1 MQPHLI
7 ARLAFASLPALI
19 LALAGAAA
27 PASAEEVTL
36 RAISAFVDHTRFSLN
51 FERFIEKVNAEGK
64 GLLQIR
70 YIGGG
75 GKVMNPFEV
84 GNAVR
89 GGVVDMANVTGAFYT
104 NLMPESDALKLSE
117 RTIQEL
123 RKNGGW
129 ELINKLHNEKLNSY
143 FLARQ
148 FDGVPFHLYLTR
160 KISKPDLSGM
170 KLRVTPVYQA
180 FFSALGATPIR
191 TDPGEVYT
199 ALERGVVDGYGWPI
213 QGVFDL
219 GWQEVTKFRVDPG
232 FYNADVNV
240 LVNLSKW
247 NSLSGAQRELL
258 NKMGAW
264 LESLNAEN
272 PRINA
277 EEAARQVQAGIQ
289 VITFSAEET
298 QRYLKTAHDAAWA
311 RVAEVSPENG
321 PKLKALFTK

>member
-1 MQPHLI
+1 MKPHLI
-7 ARLAFASLPALI
+7 ARLAFASL
-19 LALAGAAA
+19 LALCLPLALPAN

-36 RAISAFVDHTRFSLN
+36 RAVSAFTDHTRFSLN
-51 FERFIEKVNAEGK
+51 FERFIDKVNAEGK
-64 GLLQIR
+64 GVVQIR

-104 NLMPESDALKLSE
+104 NLMPESDALKLAE

-129 ELINKLHNEKLNSY
+129 DLINKLHNEKLNAY

-148 FDGVPFHLYLTR
+148 CDGVPFHLYLTR

-170 KLRVTPVYQA
+170 KIRVTPAYHA

-199 ALERGVVDGYGWPI
+199 ALERGVVEGYGWAM
-213 QGVFDL
+213 QGMFDL

-240 LVNLSKW
+240 LVNLPKW
-247 NSLSGAQRELL
+247 NSLAEAQREFL

-264 LESLNAEN
+264 LESLNADN
-272 PRINA
+272 ARINV
-277 EEAARQVQAGIQ
+277 EEAARQAQAGIQ
-289 VITFSAEET
+289 VITFSPEET

-311 RVAEVSPENG
+311 RVLEVSPEHG
-321 PKLKALFTK
+321 PKLKSLFTK